1 METIKKVLRM
11 EVQGLGETQESEKV
25 NPSFAK
31 PSVSDLLYP
40 LVRCRR
46 QMMLLVRVAKCQIFY
61 TEQIFQTKFYPKKS
75 A

>member
-40 LVRCRR
+40 LHYG
-46 QMMLLVRVAKCQIFY
+46 AS
-61 TEQIFQTKFYPKKS
+61 P
-75 A
+75 